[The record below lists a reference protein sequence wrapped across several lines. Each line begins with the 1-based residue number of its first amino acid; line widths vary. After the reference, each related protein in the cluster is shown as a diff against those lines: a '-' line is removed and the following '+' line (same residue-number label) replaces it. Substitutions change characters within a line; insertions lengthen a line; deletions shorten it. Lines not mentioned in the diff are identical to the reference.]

1 MRRTTTAAHVEVL
14 SAFARIAQAVG
25 HPARLRILSLLAQAP
40 KTVSPLAE
48 ACGESVA
55 NTSAHL
61 AVLTDAGVLRRE
73 RDGRH
78 IRYSLAH
85 EQVSSLVSALRLVGE
100 PVAPATARRHFAAFE
115 GADVA
120 ALTPHDLSERRRAGM
135 VLVDVRPEDEFAAG
149 HLPGA
154 RSIPLPRIREAGVPR
169 AASTPLLVYCRGRY
183 CLGAV
188 EAVSL
193 LSRTHQDVRRL
204 QFGVPEW
211 KAAGYALEV
220 Q

>member
-1 MRRTTTAAHVEVL
+1 ML

-40 KTVSPLAE
+40 KTVSTLAQ

-78 IRYSLAH
+78 IRYSLAND
-85 EQVSSLVSALRLVGE
+85 QVSSLVSALRMVGE
-100 PVAPATARRHFAAFE
+100 TVAPAAARRHFAAFD
-115 GADVA
+115 GPDVA
-120 ALTPHDLSERRRAGM
+120 TLTPCDLRERRRGGM
-135 VLVDVRPEDEFAAG
+135 ALVDVRPEDEFAEG

-154 RSIPLPRIREAGVPR
+154 RSLPLARLRDGRTPLTT
-169 AASTPLLVYCRGRY
+169 STPLLVYCRGRY

-188 EAVSL
+188 EGVSL
-193 LSRTHQDVRRL
+193 LSRTHKDVRRL
-204 QFGVPEW
+204 PFGVPEW
-211 KAAGYALEV
+211 KAAGYALEGL
-220 Q
+220 

>member
-1 MRRTTTAAHVEVL
+1 MRRTTVAAHVEVL
-14 SAFARIAQAVG
+14 NTFARVAQAVG
-25 HPARLRILSLLAQAP
+25 HPARLRILSLLAQVP
-40 KTVSPLAE
+40 KTVSSLAE
-48 ACGESVA
+48 ACGESMA

-78 IRYSLAH
+78 IRYSLAND
-85 EQVSSLVSALRLVGE
+85 QVTSLVSALRMVGE
-100 PVAPATARRHFAAFE
+100 TVAPAAARRHFAAFD
-115 GADVA
+115 GPDVA
-120 ALTPHDLSERRRAGM
+120 ALTPHDLRERRRAGL
-135 VLVDVRPEDEFAAG
+135 VLLDVRPEDEFAAG

-154 RSIPLPRIREAGVPR
+154 RSLPLARIREAGLPR
-169 AASTPLLVYCRGRY
+169 AAFTPLLVYCRGRY

-193 LSRTHQDVRRL
+193 LSRTHEDVRRL
-204 QFGVPEW
+204 PFGVPEW
-211 KAAGYALEV
+211 KAAGYALEG